1 MQLNIW
7 KGGLCNERKGKGAE
21 MKKKLLKG
29 ETSVTKFTEILFKV
43 TELHR
48 DTTMLWSET
57 GKLNEMIKE
66 YDRFLMQG
74 CKNKR
79 REQ

>member
-1 MQLNIW
+1 
-7 KGGLCNERKGKGAE
+7 

-29 ETSVTKFTEILFKV
+29 ETDITQFTEILFKV
-43 TELHR
+43 KELHR
-48 DTTMLWSET
+48 DATMLWSET

-74 CKNKR
+74 YKNKR